1 VQNSTVVFQLNTSN
15 KTNICASISRPNA
28 KPQNVSGN
36 TTEPHINDKQIKNMI
51 ENLDQHFLNK
61 VFEASGITKEELKV
75 IIPKYKEVKFDK
87 NDYLLKEGQVE
98 KKYWFIESG
107 FVRSYIIDTEG
118 NDITFNLYSSKDV
131 VIDYPSIFFFAP
143 TRENIQALTECVCW
157 EITFEDFQEMFNSI
171 SSFREQQRSLLVGSY
186 FSLKNHSISLI
197 ADEAKERYLRLLK
210 EKPHII
216 QNVSLKHIATFLGIT
231 DTSLSRIRK
240 EISN

>member
-1 VQNSTVVFQLNTSN
+1 MT
-15 KTNICASISRPNA
+15 
-28 KPQNVSGN
+28 
-36 TTEPHINDKQIKNMI
+36 
-51 ENLDQHFLNK
+51 ENLDSHFLNK
-61 VFEASGITKEELKV
+61 VFEASGITKEELKL
-75 IIPKYKEVKFDK
+75 IIPKYHQVKFDK

-118 NDITFNLYSSKDV
+118 NDITFNLYASKDV

-143 TRENIQALTECVCW
+143 TRENIQALTDCVCW
-157 EITFEDFQEMFNSI
+157 EITFEDFQEMFNAIASY
-171 SSFREQQRSLLVGSY
+171 REQQRSLLVGSY
-186 FSLKNHSISLI
+186 FTLKNHSISLI
-197 ADEAKERYLRLLK
+197 ADEAKDRYLRLLK

>member
-1 VQNSTVVFQLNTSN
+1 M
-15 KTNICASISRPNA
+15 
-28 KPQNVSGN
+28 
-36 TTEPHINDKQIKNMI
+36 TETK
-51 ENLDQHFLNK
+51 EQHFLEK
-61 VFEASGITKEELKV
+61 VFASSGITKDELNL
-75 IIPKYKEVKFDK
+75 IIPRYKEVKFEK

-107 FVRSYIIDTEG
+107 FIRSYIIDTEG
-118 NDITFNLYSSKDV
+118 NDITFNLYASNDV

-143 TRENIQALTECVCW
+143 TRENIQALTDCVCW
-157 EITFEDFQEMFNSI
+157 EIDVESFQELFGSMASY
-171 SSFREQQRSLLVGSY
+171 REQQKGLLVGSY
-186 FSLKNHSISLI
+186 FALKEHSISLI
-197 ADEAKERYLRLLK
+197 ADEAKDRYLRLLK

>member
-1 VQNSTVVFQLNTSN
+1 MT
-15 KTNICASISRPNA
+15 
-28 KPQNVSGN
+28 
-36 TTEPHINDKQIKNMI
+36 

-61 VFEASGITKEELKV
+61 VFEASGITKEELKS
-75 IIPKYKEVKFDK
+75 ILPKYKQVTFIK

-118 NDITFNLYSSKDV
+118 NDITFNLYASGDV

-143 TRENIQALTECVCW
+143 TRENIQALTDCVCW

-186 FSLKNHSISLI
+186 FALKQHSISLI
-197 ADEAKERYLRLLK
+197 ADEAKVRYLRFLK
-210 EKPHII
+210 EKPQII

-240 EISN
+240 EILS